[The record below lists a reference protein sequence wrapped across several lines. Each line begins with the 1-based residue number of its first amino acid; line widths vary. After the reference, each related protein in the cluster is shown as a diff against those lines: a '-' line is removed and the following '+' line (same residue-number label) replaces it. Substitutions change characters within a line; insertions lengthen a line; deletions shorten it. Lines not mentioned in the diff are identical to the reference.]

1 MSVNEKM
8 VQDIVQEVVAKMQ
21 ISFDMSGKKGVFS
34 DMNEAIEASK
44 KAQKIVA
51 RMSMDQREAIISKIR
66 QKIKENAEI
75 LAAVWVSRKQAWEMS
90 DMKILKHQLVA
101 EKTPGTEIS
110 QQPHG
115 QGTEDLH

>member
-21 ISFDMSGKKGVFS
+21 ISSDVSGKKGVFS

-51 RMSMDQREAIISKIR
+51 KMSMDQRERQSFPRSERRSKKM
-66 QKIKENAEI
+66 QKS
-75 LAAVWVSRKQAWEMS
+75 LHVWVLRKQAWEM
-90 DMKILKHQLVA
+90 
-101 EKTPGTEIS
+101 
-110 QQPHG
+110 
-115 QGTEDLH
+115 

>member
-21 ISFDMSGKKGVFS
+21 ISSDVSGKKGVFS

-51 RMSMDQREAIISKIR
+51 RMSMDQREAIISNIR

-75 LAAVWVSRKQAWEMS
+75 LARMGVEETGMGNVGH
-90 DMKILKHQLVA
+90 KILKHQLVA
-101 EKTPGTEIS
+101 EKTPCLLYTS
-110 QQPHG
+110 PSPRD
-115 QGTEDLH
+115 TR